1 MEPMSKFSDPS
12 THLYKI
18 SWNVLVGAGAFTR
31 SNDQD
36 NRPSTPST
44 SSAEDAMK
52 QSFESGLNRRDFI
65 FSQRSGSYQS
75 QSSQIKSNSVG
86 LAESPVNS

>member
-52 QSFESGLNRRDFI
+52 QSFESGLSRTDSI

-75 QSSQIKSNSVG
+75 QSSQNDSVG
-86 LAESPVNS
+86 FSESPGNS